1 MTLARGFCA
10 LLCLAGAFSLAS
22 CSSPGTDLGTPDPDA
37 GTPDSAETPPEGPAT
52 PVTAREEVPAA
63 LEQAL
68 VQAETLD
75 ADGLHAAYAP
85 PAVAPLAFDP
95 GTAAGMDTIQASSL
109 ALSTGELAKLAENGV
124 VISTRQKFPTFAY
137 GYRTIYAA
145 DLPVYVSADSILF
158 AVHRSFDALLKG
170 IERGSLIAEL
180 DQMLAGMHGRL
191 AASALDSALMQDV
204 DLYLVVARSLLGEQ
218 TMAPVAGA
226 DPATV
231 STIVGLARA
240 ASGHTSIK
248 LFGVTRDEDFSQFKP
263 RGHYTDSPELG
274 RYFQA
279 MMWLGRVD
287 LRLIETQSDGSQVF
301 YRRQFDSAVGL
312 REVMGPTELGLWG
325 HIDETIGAFVGEH
338 DSMTLTDLGALL
350 TTLGT
355 TTYAATVGLTDQ
367 QIIDEIARGGW
378 GAQRIA
384 SRIIIKDERGQ
395 GTLPLDRSFALF
407 GQRYTV
413 DSHVFTNVTYD
424 RVLGRMMPNPLDV
437 AFAALG
443 NNAPLPLLASE
454 LGNASYVAGLAKTRV
469 LVDAHEPAYWD
480 GSLYTEWLGALRGL
494 SPAASNPVPGIA
506 QTDGW
511 QSRVLNAQLASW
523 AELRHDTILYVKQS
537 YTVGVSCEFP
547 DAYVDPY
554 PELYARLGSFA
565 DRVTAIS
572 ATLPAG
578 LAELKQSADTWATD
592 LRSVSLN
599 LKTMAEDQQTGTAHS
614 QALLD
619 FINDAVRWD
628 EQPMCGGPIRT
639 NFGGWYLRL
648 FLDSAD
654 RFGFDPTVADVHTQP
669 TDEAGNDVGRI
680 LHVGT
685 GYARLMVV
693 TANTCTGPRAYVGL
707 ASSYGELITEDWER
721 LDDDQWAQRIGSQPF
736 PEAPWM
742 GGVLAQ

>member
-1 MTLARGFCA
+1 MTLARGFRR
-10 LLCLAGAFSLAS
+10 LLGLAGVCGLIG
-22 CSSPGTDLGTPDPDA
+22 CSSPGTGSGTPGTPD
-37 GTPDSAETPPEGPAT
+37 TRPEGPTA
-52 PVTAREEVPAA
+52 PVSARAEVPAA

-68 VQAETLD
+68 AQAEALD
-75 ADGLHAAYAP
+75 ADGVREAYPP
-85 PAVAPLAFDP
+85 PAPAPLPYDAT
-95 GTAAGMDTIQASSL
+95 TAAGMATIQASPL
-109 ALSTGELAKLAENGV
+109 ALAPGELTKLGNNGV
-124 VISTRQKFPTFAY
+124 VISTRQAFPTFAY
-137 GYRTIYAA
+137 GYRSIYAA

-158 AVHRSFDALLKG
+158 AVHKSFDALLEG
-170 IERGSLIAEL
+170 IEEGSLIGEL
-180 DQMLAGMHGRL
+180 DQMLSGMHGRL
-191 AASALDSALMQDV
+191 AGSALDSALMQDV
-204 DLYLVVARSLLGEQ
+204 DLYLSVARSLVGEQ
-218 TMAPVAGA
+218 NVAPVAGA
-226 DPATV
+226 DAATV
-231 STIVGLARA
+231 STVVGLARA
-240 ASGHTSIK
+240 ASGHTSLK

-263 RGHYTDSPELG
+263 RGHYTHSPELG
-274 RYFQA
+274 RYFRA

-287 LRLIETQSDGSQVF
+287 LRLIETQSDGSQTF

-312 REVMGPTELGLWG
+312 REVMGPTGLDLWG
-325 HIDETIGAFVGEH
+325 HIDSTIGTFVGEH
-338 DSMTLTDLGALL
+338 DSMTLTDLGAMLNV
-350 TTLGT
+350 LGT
-355 TTYAATVGLTDQ
+355 PSYAATLGLTDQ

-424 RVLGRMMPNPLDV
+424 RVAGRMMPSPLDV

-443 NNAPLPLLASE
+443 NNAALPLLASD
-454 LGNASYVAGLAKTRV
+454 LTNTSYAAGLAKTRV

-494 SPAASNPVPGIA
+494 SPAASNPVPGIT

-511 QSRVLNAQLASW
+511 LRRVMNAQLASW

-537 YTVGVSCEFP
+537 YSAGVLCEFP

-554 PELYARLGSFA
+554 PEFYARLSNLA
-565 DRVTAIS
+565 DRVARVS
-572 ATLPAG
+572 ATLPAS
-578 LAELKQSADTWATD
+578 LTQLKASADTWATN

-628 EQPMCGGPIRT
+628 EQAVCGGSIRT
-639 NFGGWYLRL
+639 NLGGWYLRL
-648 FLDSAD
+648 FLGSPS
-654 RFGFDPTVADVHTQP
+654 FEFDPTVADVHTQP

-693 TANTCTGPRAYVGL
+693 TANTCTGPRAYAGL
-707 ASSYGELITEDWER
+707 ASSYGELITEKWER
-721 LDDDQWAQRIGSQPF
+721 LDDEQWAKRMTTEPF
-736 PEAPWM
+736 PEAAWM
-742 GGVLAQ
+742 SSVLAE